1 MISPFQLELPNAAA
15 AYAVHVTEV
24 NELHSAVNAMGLRPP
39 RATVVVV
46 GGAAGLDDAD
56 HASIRKLFVSG
67 VVPVMEEHGAVGSTA
82 VLALVSCDSSVKP
95 APSRQRRF
103 RSWVWWLAGRCS
115 CLAGGQLGRTRR
127 YSIPITLTS

>member
-67 VVPVMEEHGAVGSTA
+67 VVPVMEEHGAVGVDGGT
-82 VLALVSCDSSVKP
+82 
-95 APSRQRRF
+95 R
-103 RSWVWWLAGRCS
+103 AGVM
-115 CLAGGQLGRTRR
+115 
-127 YSIPITLTS
+127 